1 MPPTGVAAVCLIE
14 TNTPTECC
22 PGPSNGRMSRVVEVS
37 TEGVRIAVSRDR
49 VRAASE
55 RVLKAEKVA
64 DALVNITFVTNRRM
78 AELNRRHLG
87 HTGAT
92 DVISF
97 PLDSDLLGELVIS
110 AEYAV
115 SEAAKRKIPVEEELL
130 RYVAHGILHLLGYDD
145 HRPADRERM
154 WARQERE
161 LRKILGRRTS

>member
-1 MPPTGVAAVCLIE
+1 MIHLTNEQTKVPIPAAKARRLAVQIIGKKNL
-14 TNTPTECC
+14 
-22 PGPSNGRMSRVVEVS
+22 S
-37 TEGVRIAVSRDR
+37 IA
-49 VRAASE
+49 
-55 RVLKAEKVA
+55 
-64 DALVNITFVTNRRM
+64 FVTNAAIRKI
-78 AELNRRHLG
+78 NRRFLQHDF
-87 HTGAT
+87 AT

-145 HRPADRERM
+145 HRPADKARM

-161 LRKILGRRTS
+161 LRKILGPRRS

>member
-1 MPPTGVAAVCLIE
+1 MIHLTNEQTKVPIPAAKARRLAVQILGKK
-14 TNTPTECC
+14 NL
-22 PGPSNGRMSRVVEVS
+22 S
-37 TEGVRIAVSRDR
+37 IA
-49 VRAASE
+49 
-55 RVLKAEKVA
+55 
-64 DALVNITFVTNRRM
+64 FVTNAAIRKI
-78 AELNRRHLG
+78 NRRFLKHDF
-87 HTGAT
+87 AT

-145 HRPADRERM
+145 HRPADKARM

-161 LRKILGRRTS
+161 LRKVLGPRRS

>member
-1 MPPTGVAAVCLIE
+1 MIHLTNEQAKVPVPSGKVRRLAVQIIGKKNL
-14 TNTPTECC
+14 
-22 PGPSNGRMSRVVEVS
+22 S
-37 TEGVRIAVSRDR
+37 IA
-49 VRAASE
+49 
-55 RVLKAEKVA
+55 
-64 DALVNITFVTNRRM
+64 FVTNAAIRKI
-78 AELNRRHLG
+78 NRRFLKHDF
-87 HTGAT
+87 AT

-145 HRPADRERM
+145 HRPADKARM

-161 LRKILGRRTS
+161 LRKILGPRRS